1 MSILIISEKPSAM
14 RKIADALSGGR
25 ARTMGKGKVK
35 HLEFVLEGTTVRVAA
50 AVGHIYGIKQKVPGG
65 AYPVFDIEWAP
76 SHEIQKGSD
85 FTKDYLSVLKTLC
98 KEADE
103 VVNACDYDTEGEL
116 IGYNVIRFNAPGKK
130 TSRMKFST
138 LTTAEL
144 KKSFEIRGPVPIAMA
159 QAGEARHELD
169 WLWGINASRALM
181 SAIKKAGIFR
191 ILSVGRVQGPALHVL
206 AQRER
211 EIAAF
216 KPEPYWQLFAH
227 IAEAPFE
234 HVHGKFFDEAEAQ
247 AAFSRSSKDGTV
259 KSVEATKVKQ
269 KPPAPFDLTTL
280 QMEAYRCFGFTPTQ
294 TLQFAQDLYSDAL
307 ISYPR
312 TSSQQLPPQLGLER
326 IVGQMALQP
335 AYKPLADQLISQ
347 KRFIPAN
354 GPKEDPAHPAIHPTG
369 ERPTKIGF
377 QSAKLYD
384 LVTKR
389 FLATLAPEAKR
400 IRMNV
405 VLHLG
410 QEDYAA
416 QGARTVEPGWHAF
429 YAPYTKVEE
438 VTLPPLEQGKP
449 VHADKL
455 EKIQK
460 ETHAHKRYTAASII
474 KALEAKNLGTKATRA
489 SIVQTLFDRNYLAG
503 KSIEV
508 TPLGLQVEAALEK
521 NVPEILSEDMTRQFE
536 EEMDAIESEKIAKE
550 KVVQDGRVELEKI
563 LHQFKEKEGPIGQEL
578 VSALRQTQSH
588 ANVLG
593 PCKACGKSLAIRKSQ
608 YGFFVG
614 CTGYP
619 QCRMLY
625 PLPKEAL
632 IKPLNKI
639 CESCGTPQVSVHRK
653 GKRSFTMC
661 LDPKCKTKENWGP
674 KPAPGTPSAPTH
686 ASTTSSSAKPAIPTA
701 TSSMPSSAPSA
712 TPALPTATPS
722 LPIRPNSTTV
732 STPFSPTSTTA
743 STPSISSSP
752 SSTAASFVSSS
763 KTPVVPLNKK
773 RRPPKKPPA
782 TTQARIDYGD

>member
-1 MSILIISEKPSAM
+1 MSILVISEKPSAA
-14 RKIADALSGGR
+14 RKIADALSGGK
-25 ARTMGKGKVK
+25 ARTLGKGKVK
-35 HLEFVLEGTTVRVAA
+35 YLEFVLGGQTGKVAA
-50 AVGHIYGIKQKVPGG
+50 AVGHIYGLKQKVPGG

-85 FTKDYLSVLKTLC
+85 YTKDYLSVLKALA
-98 KEADE
+98 KDADE
-103 VVNACDYDTEGEL
+103 VVNACDYDTEGSL
-116 IGYNVIRFNAPGKK
+116 IGFKVIQFNAANKK
-130 TSRMKFST
+130 SSRMKFST
-138 LTTAEL
+138 LTSAEL
-144 KKSFEIRGPVPIAMA
+144 KKAFEQRGPLDVSMA

-181 SAIKKAGIFR
+181 AAIKKAGIFR

-227 IAEAPFE
+227 LSEAAFE
-234 HVHGKFFDEAEAQ
+234 HVHGKFFDEKEAIG
-247 AAFSRSSKDGTV
+247 AFERSSKDGTV
-259 KSVEATKVKQ
+259 KSVEATKIKQ
-269 KPPAPFDLTTL
+269 KPPTPFDLTTL

-294 TLQFAQDLYSDAL
+294 TLQFAQNLYEDSL

-312 TSSQQLPPQLGLER
+312 TSSQQLPVQLDLER

-335 AYKPLADQLISQ
+335 AYKPLADQLIAQ
-347 KRFIPAN
+347 KRFVPAN

-369 ERPTKIGF
+369 ERPTKIGV
-377 QSAKLYD
+377 QQAKLYD
-384 LVTKR
+384 LIVKR
-389 FLATLAPEAKR
+389 FLATLAPDAKR

-438 VTLPPLEQGKP
+438 VSLPPLEQGKP
-449 VHADKL
+449 VTVDRL
-455 EKIQK
+455 EKVQK
-460 ETHAHKRYTAASII
+460 ETQPPKRYTAASII

-489 SIVQTLFDRNYLAG
+489 SIVQTLFDRNYLTG
-503 KSIEV
+503 KSIQV
-508 TPLGLQVEAALEK
+508 TPLGLQVESALEK

-536 EEMDAIESEKIAKE
+536 EEMDAIEQQKISKDA
-550 KVVQDGRVELEKI
+550 VVQDGRKELEKI
-563 LHQFKEKEGPIGQEL
+563 LNQFKEKEGPIGQEL
-578 VSALRQTQSH
+578 VSALKQTQSA

-619 QCRMLY
+619 ACKMLY
-625 PLPKEAL
+625 PLPREAL

-639 CESCGTPQVSVHRK
+639 CESCGTPMVSVHRK

-661 LDPKCKTKENWGP
+661 LDPKCKTKEGWAR
-674 KPAPGTPSAPTH
+674 KTASSAPSTPSSSVSSTASSAASSSSSAP
-686 ASTTSSSAKPAIPTA
+686 SSAKPA
-701 TSSMPSSAPSA
+701 SAPSK
-712 TPALPTATPS
+712 PVFTPS
-722 LPIRPNSTTV
+722 
-732 STPFSPTSTTA
+732 TPKAPRK
-743 STPSISSSP
+743 SS
-752 SSTAASFVSSS
+752 
-763 KTPVVPLNKK
+763 
-773 RRPPKKPPA
+773 KKPPA
-782 TTQARIDYGD
+782 TAEPRIDYGD

>member
-1 MSILIISEKPSAM
+1 MSILIISEKPSAA

-35 HLEFVLEGTTVRVAA
+35 YLEFVLGGQSVQVAA
-50 AVGHIYGIKQKVPGG
+50 AVGHIYGLKQKVPGG

-85 FTKDYLSVLKTLC
+85 YTKDYLSVLKTLS
-98 KEADE
+98 KDADE
-103 VVNACDYDTEGEL
+103 VVNACDYDTEGSL
-116 IGYNVIRFNAPGKK
+116 IGFKVIQFNAPSKK
-130 TSRMKFST
+130 SSRMKFST
-138 LTTAEL
+138 LTSAEL
-144 KKSFEIRGPVPIAMA
+144 KKAFDTRGELDVSMA

-211 EIAAF
+211 EISVF

-227 IAEAPFE
+227 VGEAPFE
-234 HVHGKFFDEAEAQ
+234 HVHGKFFDESDAIG
-247 AAFSRSSKDGTV
+247 AFERSSKDG
-259 KSVEATKVKQ
+259 SVSSVVATKIKQ
-269 KPPAPFDLTTL
+269 KAPTPFDLTTL

-312 TSSQQLPPQLGLER
+312 TSSQKLPAQLDLPR
-326 IVGQMALQP
+326 IVGQLALQST
-335 AYKPLADQLISQ
+335 YKALADQLIAQ
-347 KRFIPAN
+347 KRFIPAE
-354 GPKEDPAHPAIHPTG
+354 GAKEDPAHPAIHPTG
-369 ERPTKIGF
+369 ERPTKVGV
-377 QSAKLYD
+377 QQAKLYD
-384 LVTKR
+384 LIVKR

-400 IRMNV
+400 IRMDV

-438 VTLPPLEQGKP
+438 VTLPPLEQGAAL
-449 VHADKL
+449 HADKL
-455 EKIQK
+455 EKVQK
-460 ETHAHKRYTAASII
+460 ETQPPKRYTAASII

-489 SIVQTLFDRNYLAG
+489 SIVQTLFDRNYLTG
-503 KSIEV
+503 KSIQV
-508 TPLGLQVEAALEK
+508 TPLGLQVEQALEK

-536 EEMDAIESEKIAKE
+536 EEMEAIEKRTISKE
-550 KVVQDGRVELEKI
+550 HVVADGRKELEKI
-563 LHQFKEKEGPIGQEL
+563 LVQFKEKEAPIGQEL
-578 VSALRQTQSH
+578 VSALRQTQSS

-619 QCRMLY
+619 ACRMLY
-625 PLPKEAL
+625 PLPREAL
-632 IKPLNKI
+632 VKPLNKI
-639 CESCGTPQVSVHRK
+639 CDSCGTPMVSVHRK

-661 LDPKCKTKENWGP
+661 LDPKCKTKENWGQ
-674 KPAPGTPSAPTH
+674 KPVTSGSSTSAATTASSSTPSTPAATTPSSTQGVSS
-686 ASTTSSSAKPAIPTA
+686 ASSISAKPSGASVKPTA
-701 TSSMPSSAPSA
+701 KPRRKPSS
-712 TPALPTATPS
+712 
-722 LPIRPNSTTV
+722 
-732 STPFSPTSTTA
+732 
-743 STPSISSSP
+743 
-752 SSTAASFVSSS
+752 
-763 KTPVVPLNKK
+763 
-773 RRPPKKPPA
+773 KKPPA
-782 TTQARIDYGD
+782 ASSGPRIDYGD

>member
-1 MSILIISEKPSAM
+1 MSILIISEKPSAA

-35 HLEFVLEGTTVRVAA
+35 YLEFVLGGQTVQVAA
-50 AVGHIYGIKQKVPGG
+50 AVGHIYGLKQKVPGG

-85 FTKDYLSVLKTLC
+85 YTKDYLSVLKTLS
-98 KEADE
+98 KDADE
-103 VVNACDYDTEGEL
+103 VVNACDYDTEGSL
-116 IGYNVIRFNAPGKK
+116 IGFKVIQFNAAGKK
-130 TSRMKFST
+130 SSRMKFST
-138 LTTAEL
+138 LTSAEL
-144 KKSFEIRGPVPIAMA
+144 KKAFETRGALDVSMA

-227 IAEAPFE
+227 VGEAPFE
-234 HVHGKFFDEAEAQ
+234 HVHGKFFDEKEAIG
-247 AAFSRSSKDGTV
+247 AFERSSKDGSV
-259 KSVEATKVKQ
+259 KSVVATKVKQ
-269 KPPAPFDLTTL
+269 KAPTPFDLTTL

-294 TLQFAQDLYSDAL
+294 TLQFAQNLYEDSL

-312 TSSQQLPPQLGLER
+312 TSSQKLPAQLDLPR
-326 IVGQMALQP
+326 IVGQLALQQ
-335 AYKPLADQLISQ
+335 AYKPLADQLIAQ
-347 KRFIPAN
+347 KRFTPAD
-354 GPKEDPAHPAIHPTG
+354 GAKDDPAHPAIHPTG
-369 ERPTKIGF
+369 ERPTKVGV
-377 QSAKLYD
+377 QQAKLYD
-384 LVTKR
+384 LIVKR

-400 IRMNV
+400 IRMDV

-438 VTLPPLEQGKP
+438 VTLPPLEQGAA
-449 VHADKL
+449 VHSDKL
-455 EKIQK
+455 EKVQK
-460 ETHAHKRYTAASII
+460 ETQPPKRYTAASII
-474 KALEAKNLGTKATRA
+474 KALESKNLGTKATRA
-489 SIVQTLFDRNYLAG
+489 SIVQTLFDRNYLTG
-503 KSIEV
+503 KSIQV
-508 TPLGLQVEAALEK
+508 TPLGLQVEQALQK

-536 EEMDAIESEKIAKE
+536 EEMEAIEKRTITKE
-550 KVVQDGRVELEKI
+550 HVVADGRKELEKI
-563 LHQFKEKEGPIGQEL
+563 LVQFKEKEAPIGQEL
-578 VSALRQTQSH
+578 VSALRQTQSS

-593 PCKACGKSLAIRKSQ
+593 PCKACGKSLAVRKSQ

-619 QCRMLY
+619 ACRMLY
-625 PLPKEAL
+625 PLPREAL

-639 CESCGTPQVSVHRK
+639 CDSCGTPMVSVHRK

-661 LDPKCKTKENWGP
+661 LDPKCKTKENWGQ
-674 KPAPGTPSAPTH
+674 K
-686 ASTTSSSAKPAIPTA
+686 
-701 TSSMPSSAPSA
+701 SAPSSPAA
-712 TPALPTATPS
+712 TT
-722 LPIRPNSTTV
+722 
-732 STPFSPTSTTA
+732 TST
-743 STPSISSSP
+743 SPSSSP
-752 SSTAASFVSSS
+752 SASTAVLAQGASSVSSS
-763 KTPVVPLNKK
+763 TPIKPSVASVKPTAKP
-773 RRPPKKPPA
+773 RRKPSSKKPPA
-782 TTQARIDYGD
+782 ESSGPRIDYGD